1 MDIREEQALGHLAC
15 HKSCR
20 EHYGMAQEI
29 NVLALV
35 KDNQRYV
42 FLYDDASH
50 DQLLQTLGRYA
61 ADPELNFSW
70 YDAAVMSQRVRALRK
85 HYSQNSGP
93 LPHTSN
99 SRLRDAA

>member
-1 MDIREEQALGHLAC
+1 M
-15 HKSCR
+15 S
-20 EHYGMAQEI
+20 QEI

-35 KDNQRYV
+35 KDDQRYV
-42 FLYDDASH
+42 FLYDEASH

-85 HYSQNSGP
+85 HYAAE
-93 LPHTSN
+93 PHTGKSP
-99 SRLRDAA
+99 RLRDAA

>member
-1 MDIREEQALGHLAC
+1 
-15 HKSCR
+15 
-20 EHYGMAQEI
+20 MAQDI

-35 KDNQRYV
+35 KDDQRYV

-70 YDAAVMSQRVRALRK
+70 YDAAMMSQRVRALRK
-85 HYSQNSGP
+85 FYSQNP
-93 LPHTSN
+93 QTPHSSETT
-99 SRLRDAA
+99 RLRDAA